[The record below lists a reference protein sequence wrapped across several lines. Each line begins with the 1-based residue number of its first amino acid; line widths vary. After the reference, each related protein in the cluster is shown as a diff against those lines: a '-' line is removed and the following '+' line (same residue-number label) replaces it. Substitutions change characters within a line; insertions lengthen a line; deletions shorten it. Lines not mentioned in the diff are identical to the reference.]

1 MNESDEA
8 GFTLVEVLIAG
19 TLASLLALPAM
30 SMLRG
35 TYGFVDGMQSR
46 FRLNDQARQITA
58 LLGDGSA
65 MLSNAGTS
73 TGSRGLAMV
82 EGLRSR
88 SVTSGLT
95 PADAPPGGAQMFV
108 SSQFVLPDGS
118 LTLPGDSFPPVTVT
132 CTGPGVPVPACG
144 GSETRT
150 VQGWLGTAPAIST
163 SGQVAAVGLTLTDPF
178 RAQCALNS
186 SSATET
192 YRTMFNLNV
201 ETNP

>member
-8 GFTLVEVLIAG
+8 GFTLVEVLIAA

-46 FRLNDQARQITA
+46 FRLNEQARQITA

-65 MLSNAGTS
+65 ILSNAGLF

-88 SVTSGLT
+88 SVTPSLT
-95 PADAPPGGAQMFV
+95 PSDAPPSGSQLFS
-108 SSQFVLPDGS
+108 SSQFVLPDGF
-118 LTLPGDSFPPVTVT
+118 LTLPGDTFQPVTIT
-132 CTGPGVPVPACG
+132 CTGPTVPVPACG
-144 GSETRT
+144 GTETRT
-150 VQGWLGTAPAIST
+150 VQGWLGVAPTLST

-178 RAQCALNS
+178 RAQRAINS